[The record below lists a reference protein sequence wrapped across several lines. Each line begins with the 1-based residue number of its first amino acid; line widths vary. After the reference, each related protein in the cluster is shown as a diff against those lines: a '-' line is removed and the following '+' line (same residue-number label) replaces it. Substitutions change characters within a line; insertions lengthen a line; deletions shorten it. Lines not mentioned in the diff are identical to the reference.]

1 MVIMD
6 NMNRKILG
14 LLEEDGRRTYSE
26 IADILKRSESTVRDR
41 IRRMERQGVI
51 RGYTTIIDKSF
62 LGYTVEGLVL
72 CNVQDESKAEQ
83 VIDELSQLEQI
94 IHLYLVSGERRIAL
108 RVIAK
113 DHTSLELF
121 LRRQLSPKGIKD
133 ISLYIVTEAP
143 VGLCVRV

>member
-26 IADILKRSESTVRDR
+26 IADVLKRSESTVRDR

-113 DHTSLELF
+113 DHASLERF

>member
-14 LLEEDGRRTYSE
+14 LLEEDGRRSYSE
-26 IADILKRSESTVRDR
+26 IAHVLKRSESTVRDR
-41 IRRMERQGVI
+41 ITRMERQGVI